1 MGLFFV
7 MIPIVAIQGG
17 EGSFH
22 EAAAQRYFS
31 NEINFEPCET
41 FGGLI
46 AEVKSGRC
54 SSGVMAI
61 ENSVAG
67 SILPN
72 YARIQESGLVIIGEI
87 YLKIH
92 QHLMALPGETMGTI
106 TEVNSHPM
114 AILQCEKFFENHP
127 HMRLVEKPDTAL
139 SAKDIFN
146 RKLTGR
152 AAIASEGA
160 ASLYGLNILAREI
173 ETNKR
178 NYTRFLVIEKSSAQ
192 AKLSQGKAS
201 ICFRGSHKPG
211 SLALL
216 LQMMGS
222 HELNL
227 TKIQSLPAIGEEWSY
242 LFHCDIEFN
251 DRNAL
256 DLAITEM
263 KKETLSLDILGIY
276 PRGQHELSV

>member
-7 MIPIVAIQGG
+7 MIPTIAIQGG
-17 EGSFH
+17 KGSFH
-22 EAAAQRYFS
+22 EAAARSYFS
-31 NEINFEPCET
+31 HEINLEPCET

-72 YARIQESGLVIIGEI
+72 YARIQESGLVITGEI
-87 YLKIH
+87 YLRIH
-92 QHLMALPGETMGTI
+92 QHLMALPGETMETI

-139 SAKDIFN
+139 SAKDIFD
-146 RKLTGR
+146 RKLNGR

-160 ASLYGLNILAREI
+160 ATLYGLNILAREI

-178 NYTRFLVIEKSSAQ
+178 NYTRFLVLEKTSTKAE
-192 AKLSQGKAS
+192 LTQGKAS

-222 HELNL
+222 YGLNL
-227 TKIQSLPAIGEEWSY
+227 TKIQSLPVIGEEWSY
-242 LFHCDIEFN
+242 LFHCDIEFT
-251 DRNAL
+251 DHKAL
-256 DLAITEM
+256 ELALEEM
-263 KKETLSLDILGIY
+263 KNETLSLDVLGIY
-276 PRGQHELSV
+276 PRGLHELSI